1 MDEEA
6 DAWRASSAR
15 ALVGTIERAS
25 QMLEDAEDGQRD
37 VPDGEWSAL
46 EEEMRGGVARVSARI
61 ERARGRAAT
70 EQGGSRGHAP
80 AGERFMCAALLPGLD
95 RIESHG
101 RAEALHR
108 LRSELGEAADAL
120 AGTRVH
126 HVKEG
131 SIDVR
136 LRGDDD
142 LTLGKTFTHSWP
154 CLRISLSSTLGGI
167 ERTLAAD
174 LEARCPTLMR
184 CELLC
189 SAPTALPILSDTIAD
204 ITRQPGDADALP
216 AFTRT
221 GLLRVPAAVPA
232 ATLGALLDAV
242 HERIAWAEGLIEENH
257 ADVKIGTSTFAFR
270 EIASR
275 GSQRFDLLFDLGG
288 GEGPFAHIAHGAVWM
303 PLVRS
308 ILDIGAAGGEG
319 ATYAVDV
326 SVVYSRPGAGHQD
339 WHADGR
345 HIGHKRYGV
354 CVFVPLVDLDRR
366 VGFTQFWL
374 GSHASDKLLGFGG
387 AATTI
392 GADRPEGACPASAYT
407 HLRAG
412 LVRSHRGA
420 TDVDAPPPLPIQ
432 TDASTESW
440 APATRWCTTTA

>member
-1 MDEEA
+1 M
-6 DAWRASSAR
+6 
-15 ALVGTIERAS
+15 
-25 QMLEDAEDGQRD
+25 
-37 VPDGEWSAL
+37 
-46 EEEMRGGVARVSARI
+46 
-61 ERARGRAAT
+61 
-70 EQGGSRGHAP
+70 
-80 AGERFMCAALLPGLD
+80 
-95 RIESHG
+95 
-101 RAEALHR
+101 
-108 LRSELGEAADAL
+108 
-120 AGTRVH
+120 
-126 HVKEG
+126 
-131 SIDVR
+131 
-136 LRGDDD
+136 
-142 LTLGKTFTHSWP
+142 
-154 CLRISLSSTLGGI
+154 
-167 ERTLAAD
+167 
-174 LEARCPTLMR
+174 
-184 CELLC
+184 
-189 SAPTALPILSDTIAD
+189 
-204 ITRQPGDADALP
+204 
-216 AFTRT
+216 
-221 GLLRVPAAVPA
+221 PAAVPA

-288 GEGPFAHIAHGAVWM
+288 GEGPFAHVAHGAVWM

-392 GADRPEGACPASAYT
+392 GADRPEGACPASACL
-407 HLRAG
+407 HALAG
-412 LVRSHRGA
+412 GA
-420 TDVDAPPPLPIQ
+420 RPIAP
-432 TDASTESW
+432 
-440 APATRWCTTTA
+440 RRH